1 MLTEKLPTALTSQFE
16 PALLAELDQFASI
29 RTVEPGD
36 ILMESGLP
44 IRYVPIVLDGSIKI
58 LRPGTDP
65 DEGEMLLYYLNTSD
79 SCALSFNSLLTG
91 QLSQIRA
98 VVEEKAQVLM
108 IPAEAAD
115 DWMSR
120 YPRWRAFVFQTYQ
133 KRFDSLLETLDS
145 VAFRQMDERLL
156 SYLHRRTALTGSHT
170 LYTTHEEIARDLN
183 TSREVISRLL
193 RQLEKQQQVRLSR
206 NKITLNS
213 PV

>member
-1 MLTEKLPTALTSQFE
+1 MPSTPLSPALTQQFE
-16 PALLAELDQFASI
+16 PTLLEEIHKLASI
-29 RTVEPGD
+29 RTVEPGTV
-36 ILMESGLP
+36 LMNAGQP
-44 IRYVPIVLDGSIKI
+44 VRFVPIVLSGSIKI
-58 LRPGTDP
+58 LRPGTGA
-65 DEGEMLLYYLNTSD
+65 DEGEMLLYYLNPSD

-108 IPAEAAD
+108 IPVEVAD
-115 DWMSR
+115 DWLSR

-156 SYLHRRTALTGSHT
+156 DYLHRRMALTGSHT
-170 LYTTHEEIARDLN
+170 LYTTHEDIARDLN

-193 RQLEKQQQVRLSR
+193 KQLERLNRVDLSR
-206 NKITLNS
+206 NKISLRTA
-213 PV
+213 V